1 MKAKQISEC
10 RMDVTCQ
17 PCSGGFRFRYEFQIP
32 GPGYG
37 LPVKKGLRIRN
48 RLRKRVVNMSFAN
61 KSSGEE
67 MGKILYRNSEIVAQ
81 RKSYQQEQPIH
92 EQLTLC

>member
-1 MKAKQISEC
+1 MKTKQVSDC
-10 RMDVTCQ
+10 RMDVTYQTC
-17 PCSGGFRFRYEFQIP
+17 PGGFKFRYEFQIP

-48 RLRKRVVNMSFAN
+48 RLLKRVVNMSFAN

-67 MGKILYRNSEIVAQ
+67 MGKILFRNSEIVAK
-81 RKSYQQEQPIH
+81 RKSHQQEQPTH
-92 EQLTLC
+92 EQLSLC